1 MELEIEKNEKN
12 ERYRNWSWIVY
23 PESAPEN
30 WRSLLDETGEKW
42 IESPLHDK
50 DINETTQEI
59 KKAHWHIIVSFGN
72 KKSYKQ
78 AENISEMLNAPKPEK
93 VGSLQGAV
101 QYLWHRN
108 NPEKFQY
115 DKSEVVAH
123 NGFKYRQYLTDI
135 GVDTDSVLQ
144 EIIQWIQENCCSEYK
159 DLVDYAV
166 SERFDDWFQTVR
178 SQTIFLNAYL
188 RSNRHSSPKINP
200 ETGEVKKRGK

>member
-1 MELEIEKNEKN
+1 MENEKEKI

-23 PESAPEN
+23 PESAPQN
-30 WRSLLDETGEKW
+30 WRALLDETGEKW

-50 DINETTQEI
+50 DINETTDEI
-59 KKAHWHIIVSFGN
+59 KKAHWHIIISFGN
-72 KKSYKQ
+72 KKSFKQ
-78 AENISEMLNAPKPEK
+78 VSKISEILNSPIPQK

-115 DKSEVVAH
+115 NKTEVVAH

-144 EIIQWIQENCCSEYK
+144 EIIQWIQENGCSEYG

-166 SERFDDWFQTVR
+166 SEKFDDWFQTVR
-178 SQTIFLNAYL
+178 SQTIFLNSYL
-188 RSNRHSSPKINP
+188 RSNRHSRQKINT
-200 ETGEVKKRGK
+200 ETGEIL

>member
-1 MELEIEKNEKN
+1 MTEENTQKDT
-12 ERYRNWSWIVY
+12 RSRNWSWIIY

-30 WRSLLDETGEKW
+30 WRTILNESGEKW

-50 DINETTQEI
+50 DINELTGEP
-59 KKAHWHIIVSFGN
+59 KKPHWHIIISFSN

-78 AENISEMLNAPKPEK
+78 AKAISELLNAPEPQS

-108 NPEKFQY
+108 NPEKYQY

-135 GVDTDSVLQ
+135 GVDTDVILQ
-144 EIIQWIQENCCSEYK
+144 EIVTWVQETGCSEYG

-166 SERFDDWFQTVR
+166 SEKFDDWFPVVR
-178 SQTIFLNAYL
+178 SQTIFLTAYL
-188 RSNRHSSPKINP
+188 RSARHKPKMVVDQ
-200 ETGEVKKRGK
+200 ETGEIK

>member
-1 MELEIEKNEKN
+1 MENEKEEI

-23 PESAPEN
+23 PESAPQN
-30 WRSLLDETGEKW
+30 WRTLLDETGEKW

-50 DINETTQEI
+50 DINETTDEI
-59 KKAHWHIIVSFGN
+59 KKAHWHIIISFVN
-72 KKSYKQ
+72 KKSFKQ
-78 AENISEMLNAPKPEK
+78 VSKISEMLNSPIPQK

-115 DKSEVVAH
+115 NKSEVVAH

-144 EIIQWIQENCCSEYK
+144 EIIQWIQENGCSEYG

-178 SQTIFLNAYL
+178 SQTIFLNSYL
-188 RSNRHSSPKINP
+188 RSNRHSRRKINT
-200 ETGEVKKRGK
+200 ETGEIL

>member
-1 MELEIEKNEKN
+1 MENEKEKI

-23 PESAPEN
+23 PESAPQN
-30 WRSLLDETGEKW
+30 WRALLDETGEKW

-50 DINETTQEI
+50 DINETTDEI
-59 KKAHWHIIVSFGN
+59 KKAHWHIIISFGN
-72 KKSYKQ
+72 KKSFKQ
-78 AENISEMLNAPKPEK
+78 VSKISEILNSPIPQK

-115 DKSEVVAH
+115 KKSEVVAH

-144 EIIQWIQENCCSEYK
+144 EIIQWIQENGCSEYG

-166 SERFDDWFQTVR
+166 SEKFDDWFQTVR
-178 SQTIFLNAYL
+178 SQTIFLNSYL
-188 RSNRHSSPKINP
+188 RSNRHSRQKINT
-200 ETGEVKKRGK
+200 ETGEIL